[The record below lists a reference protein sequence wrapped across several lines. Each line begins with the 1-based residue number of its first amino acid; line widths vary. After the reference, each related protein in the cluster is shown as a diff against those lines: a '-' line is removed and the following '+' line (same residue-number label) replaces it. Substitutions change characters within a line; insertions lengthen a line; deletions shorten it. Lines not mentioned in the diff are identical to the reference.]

1 MPASFL
7 FPVVNVFY
15 TASFVCSFLDSISID
30 SIVPWFHPSIL
41 SFLILLKKEKTPD
54 RPIDTSLFF
63 TAKPM
68 PWIDATRPPHRTAMH
83 WQYLRMI
90 SL

>member
-1 MPASFL
+1 MFL
-7 FPVVNVFY
+7 
-15 TASFVCSFLDSISID
+15 LDLISMD
-30 SIVPWFHPSIL
+30 SIVPWYHSFYPAL
-41 SFLILLKKEKTPD
+41 SSSFSRKKRRLIN
-54 RPIDTSLFF
+54 TSLFF
-63 TAKPM
+63 IAKPM